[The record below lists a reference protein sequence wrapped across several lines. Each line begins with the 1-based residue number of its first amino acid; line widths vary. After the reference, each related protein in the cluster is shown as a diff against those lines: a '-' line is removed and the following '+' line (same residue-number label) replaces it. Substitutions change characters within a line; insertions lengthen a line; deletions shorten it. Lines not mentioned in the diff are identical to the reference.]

1 MPGIPNAVFLSYAS
15 EDAEAAERIA
25 TALRTAGVEV
35 WFDKSELRGGDAWDQ
50 SIRKQI
56 KTCGLF
62 LPVISHTTHDRRE
75 GYFRLEWKLAI
86 DRSHLM
92 DANLAFL
99 LPVAIDDTRDDD
111 ERVPERFREVQWTR
125 LPAGET
131 PPAFVERVQ
140 RLLAGEASTTVRA
153 PAVPGV
159 GPPAAPTSWS
169 RRALIVGAAVV
180 IAGAVAYFAV
190 VRPWISKP
198 AAPTAALSAAPTAF
212 TPPPHSIAVLPFV
225 NLSGD
230 KEQEYF
236 SEGLTEELLNS
247 LSRINELQVAAR
259 TSSFSFA
266 GEHPDIA
273 TVAHKLNVGA
283 VLEGSVRRSAHTIRI
298 TTQLV
303 NGISGFHVWSQ
314 TYDRD
319 LGDVLKLQTEIATA
333 VANALKVTLLGNEA
347 AKIELGG
354 TRDPAAFDAYLR
366 ATKGFLD
373 RHTRSGIDAAIA
385 NYTKAIELDPN
396 YALAYASRSIADA
409 YFALDY
415 ASGPSIRA
423 YTDKAEADA
432 RKSLALTPDLGLGHL
447 ALGSAL
453 ESALDFPGARTEY
466 ERAIELEPGSATVQ
480 EFFGYFA
487 TCMGNA
493 EAGLKA
499 LRRALTLDPLNIGAH
514 NDLGLGLL
522 LSRRYEAALEVLKR
536 GQALHPENPGF
547 AVNIGISQYQLRDYE
562 GALKSC
568 EQEGDNSFLAMCL
581 AIAYDKLGR
590 HNQAEAILKKIPS
603 SEGDAAFLYSQI
615 FAQWGQ
621 TNRAL
626 DSLATSMRQRAPYLE
641 QLKTAPLFDPIRNE
655 PRFQAIERELK
666 FPD

>member
-1 MPGIPNAVFLSYAS
+1 M
-15 EDAEAAERIA
+15 
-25 TALRTAGVEV
+25 
-35 WFDKSELRGGDAWDQ
+35 
-50 SIRKQI
+50 
-56 KTCGLF
+56 
-62 LPVISHTTHDRRE
+62 
-75 GYFRLEWKLAI
+75 
-86 DRSHLM
+86 
-92 DANLAFL
+92 
-99 LPVAIDDTRDDD
+99 
-111 ERVPERFREVQWTR
+111 
-125 LPAGET
+125 
-131 PPAFVERVQ
+131 
-140 RLLAGEASTTVRA
+140 
-153 PAVPGV
+153 
-159 GPPAAPTSWS
+159 
-169 RRALIVGAAVV
+169 
-180 IAGAVAYFAV
+180 
-190 VRPWISKP
+190 
-198 AAPTAALSAAPTAF
+198 
-212 TPPPHSIAVLPFV
+212 LPFV

-303 NGISGFHVWSQ
+303 NGISGFHVLSQ

-333 VANALKVTLLGNEA
+333 VASALKVTLLGNEA

>member
-131 PPAFVERVQ
+131 PPAFVGRVQ

-333 VANALKVTLLGNEA
+333 VASALKVTLLGNEA

>member
-333 VANALKVTLLGNEA
+333 VASALKVTLLGNEA

>member
-169 RRALIVGAAVV
+169 RRALIIGAAVV
-180 IAGAVAYFAV
+180 IAGAVGYFAV

-333 VANALKVTLLGNEA
+333 VASALKVTLLGNEA